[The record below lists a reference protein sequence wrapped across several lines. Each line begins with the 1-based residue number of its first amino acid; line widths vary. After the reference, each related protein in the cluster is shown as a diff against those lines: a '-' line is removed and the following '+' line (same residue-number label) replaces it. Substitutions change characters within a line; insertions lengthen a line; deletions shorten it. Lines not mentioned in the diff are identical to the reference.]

1 MEKAFES
8 IVRNTSVKDT
18 TIKMY
23 KSQLKNLYEKGAIQF
38 DIDYGTP
45 EAEDKFFNFIKFD
58 PLQVIKL
65 IMNNWTG
72 GTQKTY
78 VNAVIVYMRS
88 LIQDTYEGV
97 NPQPIT
103 HRLIKNLEIYRKVW
117 RGKQKE
123 YENQVKAGEMTEKQ
137 KNTFMTWEEYDD
149 YISKAMDKYGPYS
162 IQVLTLMLYRYQPLR
177 ADYASLEYE
186 SGIDK
191 VVPPSGN
198 YWTGEEL
205 VINDYKTAK
214 TYGKIKGKVDPM
226 LEEYINKYI
235 EENDMSESDN
245 PKDRSWFFPDKK
257 NSNPVQE
264 PFSVPISRNLLGKRI
279 KGYFKQLGNENP
291 PNLQQLRH
299 IYLMNKYGE
308 VKKSMD
314 NDAFLM
320 GHSKD
325 TQNKYILNFN

>member
-8 IVRNTSVKDT
+8 IVRNTSVKEG

-23 KSQLKNLYEKGAIQF
+23 KSQLKNLYEKGAIHF

-65 IMNNWTG
+65 IMKNWTG

-123 YENQVKAGEMTEKQ
+123 YESQVKAGEMTEKQ
-137 KNTFMTWEEYDD
+137 KNTFMTWEEFDD
-149 YISKAMDKYGPYS
+149 YISKAMDKFGPYS

-191 VVPPSGN
+191 IVPPSGN

-214 TYGKIKGKVDPM
+214 TYGTIRAKVDPM
-226 LEEYINKYI
+226 LEEYINQYI
-235 EENDMSESDN
+235 SENDMSEGEY
-245 PKDRSWFFPDKK
+245 FFPDKK
-257 NSNPVQE
+257 NSAL
-264 PFSVPISRNLLGKRI
+264 SGKALPISRNLLGKRI
-279 KGYFKQLGNENP
+279 KGYFKQLGNENA